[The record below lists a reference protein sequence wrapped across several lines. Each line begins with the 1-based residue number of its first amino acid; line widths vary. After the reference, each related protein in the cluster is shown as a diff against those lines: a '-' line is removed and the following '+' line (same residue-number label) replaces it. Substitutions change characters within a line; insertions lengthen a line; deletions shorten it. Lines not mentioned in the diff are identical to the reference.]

1 MAKIAIMGFG
11 TVGSGVLEVC
21 RRNAGSIARRAGE
34 PVEVKYILD
43 VRDFSD
49 SPDAALFVKD
59 INVILNDPEIRVVV
73 ETIGGTRFAY
83 PYVRR
88 CLESGR
94 SVCTSNKEMVATYGA
109 ELLGLARAHGAAF
122 LFEASVGGG
131 TPIITPMHQCL
142 AANHISEIQGIVN
155 GTTNFM
161 LTKMKRENMG
171 FDDALRIAQQLG
183 YAETKD
189 PGDDVDGRD
198 ACRKIA
204 ILGSLACGHHLYPD
218 NIPARG
224 IRDVSVADVEAAEQ
238 LDCAIKL
245 IAWYR
250 ENPEGAADPCSAGV
264 EPMLVP
270 ESNQLAGVN
279 DVFNAVLMQGDM
291 LGDVVFYGKGAGKL
305 PTASAVVADVID
317 ALKEGSKVHDSLF
330 WKPAEKLDHQLADET
345 PYDCYIRTEGVPA
358 AVLPSVAGAGRLL
371 FDRGDSAAY
380 LMEAATA
387 ADLAAVRAKLDVL
400 GGRLALVLRR
410 LPE

>member
-1 MAKIAIMGFG
+1 MIKVAIMGYG
-11 TVGSGVLEVC
+11 TVGSGVYEVF
-21 RRNAGSIARRAGE
+21 RTNQKSIDNKIGQELRVQYVLDLREFPGD
-34 PVEVKYILD
+34 PVMEVLTHDFEDIINDDEVKI
-43 VRDFSD
+43 V
-49 SPDAALFVKD
+49 AEVM
-59 INVILNDPEIRVVV
+59 
-73 ETIGGTRFAY
+73 GGLHPAY
-83 PYVRR
+83 EFTRR
-88 CLESGR
+88 CLEAGK

-109 ELLGLARAHGAAF
+109 ELLALAREHKAAF

-142 AANHISEIQGIVN
+142 AANQISQIQGIVN

-171 FDDALRIAQQLG
+171 FDAALKIAQQLG

-204 ILGSLACGHHLYPD
+204 ILSSLACGHHVYPD

-224 IRDVSVADVEAAEQ
+224 IRDVTVEDVKAAEQ

-245 IAWYR
+245 IAWYH
-250 ENPEGAADPCSAGV
+250 ENPEGAADAFSAGV

-317 ALKEGSKVHDSLF
+317 ALKDGSKIHDSLF
-330 WKPAEKLDHQLADET
+330 WKPAEKLDHQLMDTAK
-345 PYDCYIRTEGVPA
+345 YSYYIRTAGVPA
-358 AVLPSVAGAGRLL
+358 AALPNVAGPGKLV
-371 FDRGDSAAY
+371 FDYGDSAAY
-380 LMEAATA
+380 LIEAATA
-387 ADLAAVRAKLDVL
+387 ADLEAVAGKLEVL
-400 GGRLALVLRR
+400 GGRLALVLKK

>member
-21 RRNAGSIARRAGE
+21 RRNAASIARRVGE

-49 SPDAALFVKD
+49 SPDAALFTNSID
-59 INVILNDPEIRVVV
+59 TILNDPEIKVVV
-73 ETIGGTRFAY
+73 ETIGGTKFAY

-109 ELLGLARAHGAAF
+109 ELLALAKAHNAAF

-142 AANHISEIQGIVN
+142 AANHISQIRGIVN

-171 FDDALRIAQQLG
+171 FDEALHIAQQLG

-198 ACRKIA
+198 ACRKIPRL
-204 ILGSLACGHHLYPD
+204 I
-218 NIPARG
+218 I
-224 IRDVSVADVEAAEQ
+224 VS
-238 LDCAIKL
+238 
-245 IAWYR
+245 
-250 ENPEGAADPCSAGV
+250 
-264 EPMLVP
+264 
-270 ESNQLAGVN
+270 
-279 DVFNAVLMQGDM
+279 
-291 LGDVVFYGKGAGKL
+291 
-305 PTASAVVADVID
+305 
-317 ALKEGSKVHDSLF
+317 
-330 WKPAEKLDHQLADET
+330 
-345 PYDCYIRTEGVPA
+345 
-358 AVLPSVAGAGRLL
+358 
-371 FDRGDSAAY
+371 
-380 LMEAATA
+380 
-387 ADLAAVRAKLDVL
+387 
-400 GGRLALVLRR
+400 
-410 LPE
+410 

>member
-1 MAKIAIMGFG
+1 MAR
-11 TVGSGVLEVC
+11 EV
-21 RRNAGSIARRAGE
+21 SKLARRVGQYLRQE
-34 PVEVKYILD
+34 NEHFSWSRVEHKQEHDYVSYVDKTSEQML
-43 VRDFSD
+43 VE
-49 SPDAALFVKD
+49 AL
-59 INVILNDPEIRVVV
+59 
-73 ETIGGTRFAY
+73 
-83 PYVRR
+83 
-88 CLESGR
+88 S
-94 SVCTSNKEMVATYGA
+94 
-109 ELLGLARAHGAAF
+109 ELLPEAGFLTEEGTAAYDGQPYCWVIDP
-122 LFEASVGGG
+122 LD
-131 TPIITPMHQCL
+131 
-142 AANHISEIQGIVN
+142 

-171 FDDALRIAQQLG
+171 FDAALKIAQQLG

-204 ILGSLACGHHLYPD
+204 ILASLACGHHVYPD

-224 IRDVSVADVEAAEQ
+224 IRDVTVEDVKAAEQ

-245 IAWYR
+245 IAWYH
-250 ENPEGAADPCSAGV
+250 ENPEGAADAFSAGV

-317 ALKEGSKVHDSLF
+317 ALKDGSKIHDSLF
-330 WKPAEKLDHQLADET
+330 WKPAEKLDHQLMDTAK
-345 PYDCYIRTEGVPA
+345 YSYYIRTAGVPA
-358 AVLPSVAGAGRLL
+358 AALPNVAGPGKLV
-371 FDRGDSAAY
+371 FDYGDSAAY
-380 LMEAATA
+380 LIEAATA
-387 ADLAAVRAKLDVL
+387 ADLEAVEAKLKVL
-400 GGRLALVLRR
+400 GGRLALVLKK

>member
-21 RRNAGSIARRAGE
+21 RRNAASIARRAGE

-43 VRDFSD
+43 VRDFSA
-49 SPDAALFVKD
+49 SPDAALFVNNID
-59 INVILNDPEIRVVV
+59 VILNDPEIRVVV

-83 PYVRR
+83 PYVKA

-109 ELLGLARAHGAAF
+109 ELLALAKAHHCAF

-142 AANHISEIQGIVN
+142 AANHISAIQGIVN

-171 FDDALRIAQQLG
+171 FDEALKIAQQLG

-204 ILGSLACGHHLYPD
+204 ILASLACGHHVYPD
-218 NIPARG
+218 AIPTRG
-224 IRDVSVADVEAAEQ
+224 IRDITVADIQAAEK

-245 IAWYR
+245 IAWYD
-250 ENPEGAADPCSAGV
+250 EGTDGCMAAGV

-270 ESNQLAGVN
+270 STNQLAGVD

-305 PTASAVVADVID
+305 PTASAVVADVVD
-317 ALKEGSKVHDSLF
+317 ALKEGARVHDSLF
-330 WKPAEKLDHQLADET
+330 WQ
-345 PYDCYIRTEGVPA
+345 PA
-358 AVLPSVAGAGRLL
+358 ARPEHPLEDKGTYSWYLRVTGVDAALLPTVCGAGSPV
-371 FDRGDSAAY
+371 FAADGEAAY
-380 LMEAATA
+380 LITAATA
-387 ADLAAVRAKLDVL
+387 AQVDAVEQKLAVL
-400 GGRLALVLRR
+400 GGRVALRLKKLA
-410 LPE
+410 

>member
-21 RRNAGSIARRAGE
+21 RRNAASIARRAGE

-43 VRDFSD
+43 VRDFSS
-49 SPDAALFVKD
+49 SPDAALFTNSID
-59 INVILNDPEIRVVV
+59 TILADPEVKVVV

-83 PYVRR
+83 PYVRQ

-109 ELLGLARAHGAAF
+109 ELLALAKEHNVAF

-142 AANHISEIQGIVN
+142 AANHISQIQGIVN

-171 FDDALRIAQQLG
+171 
-183 YAETKD
+183 
-189 PGDDVDGRD
+189 RD

-204 ILGSLACGHHLYPD
+204 ILASLACGHHVYPD

-224 IRDVSVADVEAAEQ
+224 IRDITVADIQAAEK
-238 LDCAIKL
+238 LDSAIKL
-245 IAWYR
+245 IAWYNEG
-250 ENPEGAADPCSAGV
+250 ENGQMAAGV
-264 EPMLVP
+264 EPMLV
-270 ESNQLAGVN
+270 SNANQLAGVD
-279 DVFNAVLMQGDM
+279 DVFNAVLMKGDM

-317 ALKEGSKVHDSLF
+317 ALKEGAHIHDSLF
-330 WKPAEKLDHQLADET
+330 WKPAPKLEGQLKDEAVY
-345 PYDCYIRTEGVPA
+345 PWYIRVSGVSA
-358 AVLPSVAGAGRLL
+358 ALLPNVAGAGHTV
-371 FDRGDSAAY
+371 FEADGQAAY
-380 LMEAATA
+380 LIDAATA
-387 ADLAAVRAKLDVL
+387 AQIEEISKKIEVL
-400 GGRLALVLRR
+400 GGKVELAMKKLA
-410 LPE
+410 E